1 MNPDMID
8 DNDEDIIT
16 LDLSTARGNDE
27 DRYLLPDGEYEVDC
41 TDVVQDVSKSGNPML
56 VFHFVTGAE
65 HKGLRLREYCVTQG
79 SAIFKLGL
87 TLEALGLGKAGE
99 VVKFKKSEAI
109 GRRCIAKLKAEEYNG
124 KRSSKIDRL
133 KPHPKGPRDPNA
145 VGSPF

>member
-41 TDVVQDVSKSGNPML
+41 TDVVQDVSKSGNPM
-56 VFHFVTGAE
+56 
-65 HKGLRLREYCVTQG
+65 REYCVTQG